1 MEDRELDDYLRGTSR
16 LSAAYRASRAE
27 EPPAEVDEVLL
38 ERSRRELRLGPKVAW
53 SPFIRS
59 WSVPLAL
66 AAVLVVS
73 VSVTLVMY
81 QETGEPLPVPAK
93 PAAEGPVAPQSPIR
107 EQGAPVPLPAP
118 AMTQAPPSAAAPA
131 QIPAAPAPIPE
142 PESVAARRQQRAAA
156 ADAARD
162 AGAGAAPAAG
172 SAAPARE
179 MVPSALRAEEKAAP
193 ALRAKQ
199 EAARDTD
206 LGTDPEAWL
215 KRIEVLRREG
225 RHADADVLL
234 VEFRKRF
241 PDYPEERLPR

>member
-81 QETGEPLPVPAK
+81 QETGEL
-93 PAAEGPVAPQSPIR
+93 
-107 EQGAPVPLPAP
+107 LPAP

-142 PESVAARRQQRAAA
+142 PESIAARRQQRAAA